1 MTLKGNW
8 ILGSWVLGR
17 QNWEGA
23 LRLHHSLVS
32 HEDHQAGGPQYRL
45 ATERLDTEQAWG
57 SPPRMILSFLPQ
69 PNYILE
75 TSVLVTTERGVYW
88 HLGGKARD
96 AAKHPAV
103 HRQPQQQRSIWPQ
116 MLMLPRRRGGRQHRG
131 GGYCVSY
138 GQGHGEKQEPR
149 SKMFPLTS
157 DHGNTSPNLNR
168 AAFFI
173 WKFGII
179 CKLIPN
185 LGQACTER
193 HSPRLLLASKLAYVS
208 STLKRLILT

>member
-1 MTLKGNW
+1 M
-8 ILGSWVLGR
+8 
-17 QNWEGA
+17 
-23 LRLHHSLVS
+23 S

-45 ATERLDTEQAWG
+45 ATGRLDTEQAWG

-103 HRQPQQQRSIWPQ
+103 RRQPQQQRSIWPQ

-131 GGYCVSY
+131 EGGGGTASAMV
-138 GQGHGEKQEPR
+138 KVTVR
-149 SKMFPLTS
+149 SRNHEAKCS
-157 DHGNTSPNLNR
+157 
-168 AAFFI
+168 
-173 WKFGII
+173 
-179 CKLIPN
+179 
-185 LGQACTER
+185 
-193 HSPRLLLASKLAYVS
+193 LLLATMETPAQISKEQHFSFGNLG
-208 STLKRLILT
+208 